1 MDREFLDLYNRELQ
15 LLYEQARDFAE
26 QFPGI
31 AERLGDLVAE
41 RTDPMIAG
49 LLEGT
54 AFLAA
59 RVQLKLK
66 HEFPEFTN
74 NLLEQLIPNYLAPTP
89 SAMLAKVLPSY
100 SDPKLRD
107 GYAIPRGSYLDAT
120 YRERER
126 HIACRYRLSSTVV
139 LWPYDVTAAEY
150 YTTPGPLQALGLSVG
165 HDVLAGLRLSLTHRS
180 SARLQDEMPELESR
194 KKPESW
200 FSGCRTTD
208 LPIYL
213 LGAESDAIAM
223 YEQAISDCIG
233 VYFRYLDEF
242 GDPVIVP
249 APKNCL
255 VQVGFEDDDALF
267 PNDNRVFRGFDFL
280 REYFMFPRKFLAF
293 RIIGLGSVIPKLKAK
308 SVDVLFA
315 FSKVTARLAAAVQ
328 PGMFSLYSAPA
339 VNLFEKG
346 TDRIPVK
353 ANFHEYH
360 IVPDRSR
367 YLDFEPHRVLDVFA
381 HYAGTQDK
389 VPVRPLYSAS
399 MDRAGGNADET
410 RFFTVRRL
418 PRRRTVEERRY
429 GRGSD
434 YTGTDMFLSF
444 YEPADFDG
452 QGATEL
458 SLRTLCSNRHL
469 TEQLPVGEGGADF
482 RLLDDTTLDVIC
494 IAGPTPPREPVVAQL
509 RTRGETASL
518 GTVTWRLLNMLSMNH
533 LGLVERGSGKNA
545 AALREV
551 LSMFGD
557 LADNVTE
564 RKIRGIRTVD
574 SRAVI
579 RRVRERTGIGAGRGI
594 EITVTLDEKAFEG
607 SGAFLLGAILDRFF
621 SEYSALNHFTQT
633 VICTTERGEIMRWP
647 TRMGSRRPL

>member
-15 LLYEQARDFAE
+15 LLYEQAREFAE
-26 QFPGI
+26 QYPGI

-41 RTDPMIAG
+41 RSDPMVAG

-89 SAMLAKVLPSY
+89 SAMLAKILPPY
-100 SDPKLRD
+100 SDAKLRE

-126 HIACRYRLSSTVV
+126 HIACRYRLSSNVV
-139 LWPYDVTAAEY
+139 MWPFDITAAEY
-150 YTTPGPLQALGLSVG
+150 YTTPGPLQALGLTVG
-165 HDVLAGLRLSLTHRS
+165 HDVLAGLRLSLTHRTA
-180 SARLQDEMPELESR
+180 ARIEDEMPELESR
-194 KKPESW
+194 KKPETW
-200 FSGCRTTD
+200 FAGCRTSD

-213 LGAESDAIAM
+213 LGSEADAIAM

-233 VYFRYLDEF
+233 VYFRYLDDF

-249 APKNCL
+249 APQNCVL
-255 VQVGFEDDDALF
+255 QVGFDDEQALF
-267 PNDNRVFRGFDFL
+267 PNDNRIFRGFDFL
-280 REYFMFPRKFLAF
+280 REYFMFPRKFLGF
-293 RIIGLGSVIPKLKAK
+293 RLVGLAAVLPKLKAK
-308 SVDVLFA
+308 SIDILFA
-315 FSKVTARLAAAVQ
+315 FSKVTARLAAAAQ
-328 PGMFSLYSAPA
+328 PSMFALYTAPA
-339 VNLFEKG
+339 VNLFEKA

-353 ANFHEYH
+353 SNFYEYH
-360 IVPDRSR
+360 VVPDRSR
-367 YLDFEPHRVLDVFA
+367 YLDFEPHRVLDVYA
-381 HYAGTQDK
+381 HYAGAQDK

-399 MDRAGGNADET
+399 MDRSAGSGDDD
-410 RFFTVRRL
+410 RFYTVRRL

-429 GRGSD
+429 GRSSD

-444 YEPADFDG
+444 YEPAELDDR
-452 QGATEL
+452 GATEL
-458 SLRTLCSNRHL
+458 SLSTLCSNRHL

-482 RLLDDTTLDVIC
+482 RLLDDVTLDVIC
-494 IAGPTPPREPVVAQL
+494 VAGPTPPREPVVAQL
-509 RTRGETASL
+509 RSRSETASL

-557 LADNVTE
+557 LADSVTE
-564 RKIRGIRTVD
+564 RKIRGLRNVD

-621 SEYSALNHFTQT
+621 AEYSALNHFTQT
-633 VICTTERGEIMRWP
+633 VICTTERGQIMRWP
-647 TRMGSRRPL
+647 TRMGARRPL

>member
-15 LLYEQARDFAE
+15 LLYEQAREFAE
-26 QFPGI
+26 QYPGI

-89 SAMLAKVLPSY
+89 SAMLAKVLPPY
-100 SDPKLRD
+100 SDPKLRE

-126 HIACRYRLSSTVV
+126 QVACRYRLSSSVV
-139 LWPYDVTAAEY
+139 LWPFDVTATEY
-150 YTTPGPLQALGLSVG
+150 YATPGALQALGLSVG
-165 HDVLAGLRLSLTHRS
+165 HDVLAGLRISLTHRT
-180 SARLQDEMPELESR
+180 APRIPDEMPDLESR
-194 KKPESW
+194 KKPETW
-200 FSGCRTTD
+200 FSGCRTTE

-223 YEQAISDCIG
+223 YEQMISDCIG

-249 APKNCL
+249 APKDCL
-255 VQVGFEDDDALF
+255 RQVGFEDDDALF
-267 PNDNRVFRGFDFL
+267 PNDNRIFRGFDFL

-293 RIIGLGSVIPKLKAK
+293 RIIGLAGVVPKLKAK
-308 SVDVLFA
+308 SVDILFA
-315 FSKVTARLAAAVQ
+315 FSKVTARLGAAVQ
-328 PGMFSLYSAPA
+328 PGMFSLYSVPA

-346 TDRIPVK
+346 TDRIPIK
-353 ANFHEYH
+353 SNFHEYH

-367 YLDFEPHRVLDVFA
+367 YLDYEPHRVLDVYA
-381 HYAGTQDK
+381 HYAGTQEK
-389 VPVRPLYSAS
+389 VSVRPLYSAS
-399 MDRAGGNADET
+399 MERSAGTADET

-418 PRRRTVEERRY
+418 PRRRSVEERRY

-444 YEPADFDG
+444 YEPAEVDG
-452 QGATEL
+452 QGAIEL

-482 RLLDDTTLDVIC
+482 RLLDDTKLDVIC
-494 IAGPTPPREPVVAQL
+494 VAGPTPPREPVVAHL
-509 RTRGETASL
+509 RTRSETASV

-557 LADNVTE
+557 LADNMTE
-564 RKIRGIRTVD
+564 RKIRGIRSVD
-574 SRAVI
+574 SRPVI

-621 SEYSALNHFTQT
+621 AEYSALNHFTQT